1 MEDSYGYLGKE
12 HAVRENSKSKDPDTR
27 VLIELE
33 EARKRNRVSMGESDR
48 PHHSKAALATE
59 GRTSDSVLR

>member
-33 EARKRNRVSMGESDR
+33 E
-48 PHHSKAALATE
+48 SKE
-59 GRTSDSVLR
+59 KEQSEYGRE